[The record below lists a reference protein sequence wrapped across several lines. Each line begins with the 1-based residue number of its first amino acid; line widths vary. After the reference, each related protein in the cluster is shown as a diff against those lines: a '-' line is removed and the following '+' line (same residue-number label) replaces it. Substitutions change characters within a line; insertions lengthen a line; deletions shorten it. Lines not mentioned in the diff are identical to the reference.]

1 MYQKATVCYVYLELK
16 LSKLVDI
23 VRTVCQRLS
32 IKCNPIFDARG
43 GPFLV
48 CVKLQNISLN
58 SSFCN
63 KS

>member
-32 IKCNPIFDARG
+32 IKCNPIFGTRG
-43 GPFLV
+43 GP
-48 CVKLQNISLN
+48 ISRLRQTTKYQ
-58 SSFCN
+58 FEQFIL
-63 KS
+63 